1 MPRDDLKGYQVCGS
15 HLKVLFMPVL
25 CHIHAIPAI
34 CIGSSPTIQNRRK
47 QACSIC
53 HVTAL
58 EIFEDGYHISS
69 VSSFPALNSEHHAGP
84 MASSSVGFIRRHQT
98 LNTYSP
104 TLLQRK

>member
-1 MPRDDLKGYQVCGS
+1 MSEQTTTLHKALAGGKEMSKHHFQASSKG
-15 HLKVLFMPVL
+15 
-25 CHIHAIPAI
+25 
-34 CIGSSPTIQNRRK
+34 IGSSPTIQNRRK